1 MGSHKKSA
9 LKAQRSSFEASLG
22 DQLASTFEREDARRK
37 QVAQQREAQLR
48 HKACERKKRYSCE
61 SEAKLAIRDCESA
74 MGLAT
79 STPIAAPIAA
89 AGISPTS
96 PRASRSRTISG
107 PAGAITKALGY
118 ENVPLNQMPPV
129 RASEHTR
136 RRHPCLPRCLVN
148 LP

>member
-61 SEAKLAIRDCESA
+61 SEAKLAIRDCERQGSRDLHTYRCPYC
-74 MGLAT
+74 GGWHLT
-79 STPIAAPIAA
+79 HK
-89 AGISPTS
+89 PT
-96 PRASRSRTISG
+96 R
-107 PAGAITKALGY
+107 K
-118 ENVPLNQMPPV
+118 
-129 RASEHTR
+129 
-136 RRHPCLPRCLVN
+136 
-148 LP
+148 